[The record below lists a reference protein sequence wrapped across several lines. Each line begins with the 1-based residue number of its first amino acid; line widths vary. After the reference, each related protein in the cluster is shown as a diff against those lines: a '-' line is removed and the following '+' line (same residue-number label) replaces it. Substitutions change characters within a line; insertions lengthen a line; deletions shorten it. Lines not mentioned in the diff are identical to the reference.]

1 MVSRRRSFVK
11 KDRPGSGFCKCFSH
25 QVVACTCIGTSIYQ
39 KDNKYFLLLGCK
51 EVKQRKTESS
61 EKEIDWKCLLLP
73 FSVCGSKKKQKIM
86 YKSAKNAGEL

>member
-1 MVSRRRSFVK
+1 MYLYRYK
-11 KDRPGSGFCKCFSH
+11 HILEG
-25 QVVACTCIGTSIYQ
+25 QQI
-39 KDNKYFLLLGCK
+39 FLLLGCK
-51 EVKQRKTESS
+51 EVKQRRTESS

>member
-1 MVSRRRSFVK
+1 M
-11 KDRPGSGFCKCFSH
+11 
-25 QVVACTCIGTSIYQ
+25 
-39 KDNKYFLLLGCK
+39 
-51 EVKQRKTESS
+51 KQRKTESS